1 MRIKHETNQNCS
13 KMLDQFETCS
23 PSFWEERNSVEG
35 VTCTC
40 VTMLSDQGTLA
51 RMRTK
56 RNAYVAVY
64 V

>member
-1 MRIKHETNQNCS
+1 MRINHETNQNCS
-13 KMLDQFETCS
+13 KMLEHFETCS
-23 PSFWEERNSVEG
+23 PSFWEERNSVES

-51 RMRTK
+51 RMRK
-56 RNAYVAVY
+56 KGNAYIAVS

>member
-1 MRIKHETNQNCS
+1 MRIYHETNQNCS

-40 VTMLSDQGTLA
+40 VTVLSDQGT
-51 RMRTK
+51 
-56 RNAYVAVY
+56 
-64 V
+64 